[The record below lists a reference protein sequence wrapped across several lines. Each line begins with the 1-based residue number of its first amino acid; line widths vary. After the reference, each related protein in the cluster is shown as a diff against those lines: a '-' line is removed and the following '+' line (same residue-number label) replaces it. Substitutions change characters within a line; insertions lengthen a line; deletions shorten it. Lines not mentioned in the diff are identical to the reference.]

1 VGSSNLFTPMFSRAP
16 FLLLLFLTGA
26 CAWNAAGR
34 TGCSPTGPPHAL
46 PEGLDES
53 SGVALSR
60 IHPGVFWSHNDGD
73 VSLLY
78 ALNAEGQ
85 LLSLVPFVAPRVADL
100 EDLATGECPQG
111 SCLYLADTGDNQ
123 EVRPRL
129 QLLRVPEPGS
139 LDRPGLLEAE
149 VFPISLPDGPR
160 DIEAIFV
167 LPGEEVFF
175 ISKGRRN
182 PVTVYRYPRPL
193 RPEETV
199 TLEAVQNLSEG
210 SMAIPAQI
218 TGADASTDGRLV
230 VLRSYEALFFYRLE
244 DGRLHPVEGGRVALG
259 TLREPQGEGVA
270 FGTDSRILL
279 TSEAGI
285 FGDVG
290 GILELECRDVMSR

>member
-1 VGSSNLFTPMFSRAP
+1 MFSRSP
-16 FLLLLFLTGA
+16 FLLLLSLTGA

-34 TGCSPTGPPHAL
+34 TGCSTVVPPYPL
-46 PEGLDES
+46 PDGLEES

-73 VSLLY
+73 VSVLY

-85 LLSLVPFVAPRVADL
+85 LLGLVPFGAPRVSDL

-123 EVRPRL
+123 EVRPQL
-129 QLLRVPEPGS
+129 QLLRLPEPGS
-139 LDRPGLLEAE
+139 LDRPRVMEAE
-149 VFPISLPDGPR
+149 VFPFTLPDGPR

-175 ISKGRRN
+175 ISKGRRD
-182 PVTVYRYPRPL
+182 PITVYRYPGPL

-199 TLEAVQNLSEG
+199 RLEAVQTLSQG
-210 SMAIPAQI
+210 SMPIPAQI

-230 VLRSYEALFFYRLE
+230 VLRSYEALFFYRVE
-244 DGRLHPVEGGRVALG
+244 DGRLQPVEGGRVALG
-259 TLREPQGEGVA
+259 TLQEPQGEGVA

-279 TSEAGI
+279 TSESGV
-285 FGDVG
+285 FGGVG
-290 GILELECRDVMSR
+290 GIRELECRDVMSR